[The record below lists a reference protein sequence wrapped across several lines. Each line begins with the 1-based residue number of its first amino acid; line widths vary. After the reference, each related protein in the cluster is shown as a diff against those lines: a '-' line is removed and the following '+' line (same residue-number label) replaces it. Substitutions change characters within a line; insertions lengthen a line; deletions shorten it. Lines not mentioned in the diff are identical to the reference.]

1 MHGQATEPQLQMP
14 SDAQTSPAE
23 IGQQARSAAVDAAWR
38 QWAALGASA
47 QTPAAIGSTI
57 DPEALTLASSLL
69 VKHERRLADFLLW
82 WAGTGAALLSV
93 HRTRSL
99 LRAMPD
105 AAADALAPFAASA
118 LAAGDRRWKTLA
130 GPEPLDARP
139 GKGGDHPRL
148 TDTSALVLRMRAAFG
163 VGAKAD
169 VVAVLLG
176 LERPATVREVANAT
190 RYTTVAAR
198 AALAELALAGF
209 TEATGTSPESYQAA
223 RRDAWAGLLG
233 APALPWTDWA
243 GRYAALLDVAAW
255 GERADAGGWSDYVAA
270 SKARDLTERHA
281 HTFQRWASEVRLD
294 GARGEEALPA
304 FGTAVDALV
313 AGAYPAS

>member
-1 MHGQATEPQLQMP
+1 MP
-14 SDAQTSPAE
+14 SHTLTSPVE
-23 IGQQARSAAVDAAWR
+23 IGQQARRAAADAAWR

-47 QTPAAIGSTI
+47 STSESASSTT
-57 DPEALTLASSLL
+57 DPEALVLASSLL
-69 VKHERRLADFLLW
+69 VEHERRLADFLLW

-99 LRAMPD
+99 LRAMPGG
-105 AAADALAPFAASA
+105 AADALAPFAASA
-118 LAAGDRRWKTLA
+118 LAAGDRRWKGLA

-139 GKGGDHPRL
+139 GKGGDRPRL
-148 TDTSALVLRMRAAFG
+148 TDPSTLVLRMRAAFG
-163 VGAKAD
+163 VSAKAD

-176 LERPATVREVANAT
+176 LERPATVRDVADAT
-190 RYTTVAAR
+190 GYTTVAAR
-198 AALAELALAGF
+198 GALAELALAGF
-209 TEATGTSPESYQAA
+209 AEATGTSPESYRAA

-255 GERADAGGWSDYVAA
+255 GERADAGDWSDYVAA

-281 HTFQRWASEVRLD
+281 HTFQRWAPE
-294 GARGEEALPA
+294 ARMRRTWDEDALSA
-304 FGTAVDALV
+304 FGTAVDAL
-313 AGAYPAS
+313 ATGAYPAP